1 MAAPEIEQDG
11 ELVRRAAAGD
21 ERAWRAI
28 YDQTCQPL
36 FNLLCWQLGDR
47 EAARDALQEAYLTA
61 WRRLGSYRGEGSLLA
76 WLRAI
81 AIRKGLDWKRSVW
94 RRLRLRERLL
104 AEPDDAGEA
113 DAGAGGE
120 VVFETEHVALWR
132 SVGRLSPQQRAA
144 LLLHEREELPL
155 PEVAAALGC
164 AEATTRVH
172 LHRARERMKRM
183 LAEDPAVAVAG
194 GMGGQQA

>member
-1 MAAPEIEQDG
+1 MAAPEIDDG

-61 WRRLGSYRGEGSLLA
+61 YKQLGSFRGEGSLLA

-81 AIRKGLDWKRSVW
+81 AIRKGLDWKRHLW
-94 RRLRLRERLL
+94 RRLRLRDRLL
-104 AEPDDAGEA
+104 SEPDTRDPRTEPAGDVA
-113 DAGAGGE
+113 FE
-120 VVFETEHVALWR
+120 VERTALWR
-132 SVGRLSPQQRAA
+132 SVESLSPQQRAA
-144 LLLHEREELPL
+144 LLLHEMEELPL
-155 PEVAAALGC
+155 TEVAAALGC
-164 AEATTRVH
+164 AEPTARVH

-183 LAEDPAVAVAG
+183 LAEDPAVAVG
-194 GMGGQQA
+194 EGMGGQQA